1 VIRFLP
7 FIVAVIFVWVL
18 PLASAPAVEPPS
30 SWTHEWKQTDFSRT
44 SIKFDEIMSGG
55 LPKDGIPAIDQPTYQ
70 VPEKINNIGNQ
81 EPVITVSLNGET
93 RAYPVRILIWHEIAN
108 DALGGVPIAVTFCP
122 LCNSALVFDRR
133 VKDQVLDFG
142 TTGKLRN
149 SDLVMYDRQTESWW
163 QQFTG
168 EAIVGKMT
176 GAQLTAL
183 PARVE
188 SFERFRARTAGQE
201 GATVLV
207 PNYLSMRNYGYNPYS
222 HYDRSTKPFLYGGK
236 LPENIAPLARVVVV
250 GKEAWSLKLV
260 RRLKQI
266 KRGDLI
272 ITWEAGQNSAL
283 DTTKISAGRDI
294 GNVIVQRDGPN
305 GPTDAVHDISFAFA
319 FHAFYPKALIHTE
332 IE

>member
-1 VIRFLP
+1 MKFLP
-7 FIVAVIFVWVL
+7 FVLAAIFICVL
-18 PLASAPAVEPPS
+18 PLTSAAAAEPPS

-44 SIKFDEIMSGG
+44 SIEFDEIMSGG
-55 LPKDGIPAIDQPTYQ
+55 PPKDGIPAIDQPIHSA
-70 VPEKINNIGNQ
+70 PGEINNIGDQ
-81 EPVITVSLNGET
+81 EPVITVALNGEI

-108 DALGGVPIAVTFCP
+108 DTLGGVPITVTFCP

-133 VKDQVLDFG
+133 VDGQVLDFG

-168 EAIVGKMT
+168 EAFVGKMT
-176 GAQLTAL
+176 GIMLTAL
-183 PARVE
+183 PSRVE

-207 PNYLSMRNYGYNPYS
+207 PTNASMRNYGANPYS
-222 HYDRSTKPFLYGGK
+222 RYDQSTKPFLYRGE
-236 LPENIAPLARVVVV
+236 LPENIAPLARVVVI
-250 GKEAWSLKLV
+250 GKEAWSLELV
-260 RRLKQI
+260 QRLKRI
-266 KRGDLI
+266 ERGDLI

-283 DTTKISAGRDI
+283 DTTQISAGRDI
-294 GNVIVQRDGPN
+294 GNVVVQRDGPD
-305 GPTDAVHDISFAFA
+305 GPADAVHDISFAFA
-319 FHAFYPKALIHTE
+319 FHAFHPDAPIHTE

>member
-1 VIRFLP
+1 MKFLP
-7 FIVAVIFVWVL
+7 FILAVTFLWVL
-18 PLASAPAVEPPS
+18 PLASAPAAEPPS
-30 SWTHEWKQTDFSRT
+30 SWTHEWKQTDFSQT

-55 LPKDGIPAIDQPTYQ
+55 PPKDGIPAIDQPTHRA
-70 VPEKINNIGNQ
+70 PEEINNIGEQ
-81 EPVITVSLNGET
+81 EPVITVSLNGEI

-108 DALGGVPIAVTFCP
+108 DTLGGVPIAITFCP

-133 VKDQVLDFG
+133 VDGQVFDFG

-176 GAQLTAL
+176 GTLLTAL

-188 SFERFRARTAGQE
+188 SFERFRARSADRE

-207 PNYLSMRNYGYNPYS
+207 PNYASMRNYGYNPYS
-222 HYDRSTKPFLYGGK
+222 HYDQSTKPFLYGGK

-250 GKEAWSLKLV
+250 GKEAWSLELV
-260 RRLKQI
+260 QRLKRV

-283 DTTKISAGRDI
+283 DTTQISAGRDI
-294 GNVIVQRDGPN
+294 GNVVVQRDGPD

>member
-1 VIRFLP
+1 MKFLP
-7 FIVAVIFVWVL
+7 FVLAAIFLWVL
-18 PLASAPAVEPPS
+18 PFASAPAAEPPS
-30 SWTHEWKQTDFSRT
+30 SWTHEWKKTDFSRS
-44 SIKFDEIMSGG
+44 SIEFDEIMSGG
-55 LPKDGIPAIDQPTYQ
+55 PPKDGIPAIDQPTHRA
-70 VPEKINNIGNQ
+70 PSEINNIGEQ
-81 EPVITVSLNGET
+81 EPVITVTLNGET

-108 DALGGVPIAVTFCP
+108 DTLGGVPITVTFCP

-133 VKDQVLDFG
+133 VDGQVFDFG

-176 GAQLTAL
+176 GALLTAL
-183 PARVE
+183 PSRVE
-188 SFERFRARTAGQE
+188 SFERFRARTADDE

-207 PNYLSMRNYGYNPYS
+207 PNYASMRNYGSNPYS
-222 HYDRSTKPFLYGGK
+222 HYDRSTKPFLYRGN

-250 GKEAWSLKLV
+250 GKEAWSLELV
-260 RRLKQI
+260 QRLKRI
-266 KRGDLI
+266 ERGDLI

-283 DTTKISAGRDI
+283 DTTQISDGRDI
-294 GNVIVQRDGPN
+294 GNVVVQRDGPD
-305 GPTDAVHDISFAFA
+305 GPADAVHDISFAFA
-319 FHAFYPKALIHTE
+319 FHAFHPDAPIHTE

>member
-1 VIRFLP
+1 MKFLP
-7 FIVAVIFVWVL
+7 FVLAAIFLWVS
-18 PLASAPAVEPPS
+18 PFASAPAAEPPS
-30 SWTHEWKQTDFSRT
+30 SWTHEWKKTDFSRS
-44 SIKFDEIMSGG
+44 SIEFDEIMSGG
-55 LPKDGIPAIDQPTYQ
+55 PPKDGIPAIDQPTHRA
-70 VPEKINNIGNQ
+70 PSEINNIGEQ
-81 EPVITVSLNGET
+81 EPVITVTLNGET

-108 DALGGVPIAVTFCP
+108 DTLGGVPITVTFCP

-133 VKDQVLDFG
+133 VDGQVFDFG

-176 GAQLTAL
+176 GALLTAL
-183 PARVE
+183 PSRVE
-188 SFERFRARTAGQE
+188 SFERFRARTADDE

-207 PNYLSMRNYGYNPYS
+207 PNYASMRNYGSNPYS
-222 HYDRSTKPFLYGGK
+222 HYDRSTKPFLYRGN

-250 GKEAWSLKLV
+250 GKEAWSLELV
-260 RRLKQI
+260 QRLKRI
-266 KRGDLI
+266 ERGDLI

-283 DTTKISAGRDI
+283 DTTQISDGRDI
-294 GNVIVQRDGPN
+294 GNVVVQRDGPD
-305 GPTDAVHDISFAFA
+305 GPADAVHDISFAFA
-319 FHAFYPKALIHTE
+319 FHAFHPDAPIHTE